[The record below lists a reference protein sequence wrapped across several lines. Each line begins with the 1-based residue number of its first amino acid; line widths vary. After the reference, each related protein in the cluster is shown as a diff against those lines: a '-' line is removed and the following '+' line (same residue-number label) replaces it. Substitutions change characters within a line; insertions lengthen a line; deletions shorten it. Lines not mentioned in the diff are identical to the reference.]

1 LQIGASGSRTIDPS
15 DAYRTTEFAASRGLV
30 LDPSHRVDYVV
41 WDLVVSTT
49 WRWQYRSIERS
60 DDVNSG
66 IAFSDLVVSRCDWI
80 ETVLKPWCR
89 SAARRELLAAEQ
101 EWVDIAGR
109 ADPRKTLWP
118 WAWSRFPVLYVD
130 DLGGL
135 EETYRVTVT
144 LRDGSRHTGY
154 PDARRSVRGEL
165 VLLGDAAGQGLSDLG
180 PWSIDD
186 IGDVE
191 RS

>member
-1 LQIGASGSRTIDPS
+1 MSSATVF
-15 DAYRTTEFAASRGLV
+15 T
-30 LDPSHRVDYVV
+30 
-41 WDLVVSTT
+41 DLV
-49 WRWQYRSIERS
+49 
-60 DDVNSG
+60 D
-66 IAFSDLVVSRCDWI
+66 SRREWI
-80 ETVLKPWCR
+80 ESVLKPWCR

-109 ADPRKTLWP
+109 ADPQKTLWP

-144 LRDGSRHTGY
+144 LRDGSRRTGY

-165 VLLGDAAGQGLSDLG
+165 VLLGDASGQGLCNLG

-186 IGDVE
+186 IANVE